1 MSEAQ
6 LMNMASNAML
16 MTAKLALPFLLA
28 SLVVGLA
35 VSLFQSVTSIQEMT
49 LTFVPKLATMA
60 LIMLL
65 AGHWMLTSMIGYTQ
79 QLFAQAASLTGN

>member
-1 MSEAQ
+1 
-6 LMNMASNAML
+6 MNMASNAML

-79 QLFAQAASLTGN
+79 QLFAQAATLTGN